1 VDLVLRAVAVFAF
14 VLILTRVIGR
24 RELASLAPIDLILLI
39 ILGDALQQGL
49 TQDDYSVTGAF
60 LVVGTLAILQVFT
73 SWVTYRF
80 PFTRRVLEGEPLIV
94 VEDGKPIER
103 NLKRERLTVE
113 ELAES
118 ARLQEIA
125 SLAEVR
131 WAVLE
136 RNGEVSFIK
145 KSNN

>member
-1 VDLVLRAVAVFAF
+1 MDLVLRAVAVFAF
-14 VLILTRVIGR
+14 VLVLTRVIGR

-73 SWVTYRF
+73 SWIAYRF

-94 VEDGKPIER
+94 LEDGKPIER

-118 ARLQEIA
+118 ARLREIG
-125 SLAEVR
+125 SLDEVR

-145 KSNN
+145 KSN